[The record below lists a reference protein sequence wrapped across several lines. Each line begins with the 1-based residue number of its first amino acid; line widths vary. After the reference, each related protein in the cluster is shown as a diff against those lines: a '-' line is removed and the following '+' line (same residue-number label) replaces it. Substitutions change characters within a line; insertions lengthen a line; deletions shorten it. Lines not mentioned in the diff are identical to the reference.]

1 MIAQIYLDRAVK
13 IRKEYLSLNKDAS
26 DYKILV
32 EKLKDK
38 VEETIDGLEE
48 LLKNVN
54 ISAEDETKEKSLKYM
69 LDLEEETQRMQKVI
83 EPINEKIEELGKE
96 EQSLYEQIKLNYID
110 LTNEEILNI
119 IQNELKKR
127 NLS

>member
-1 MIAQIYLDRAVK
+1 MISQIYLDRAVK

-26 DYKILV
+26 DYKVLV

-48 LLKNVN
+48 LLKNIN
-54 ISAEDETKEKSLKYM
+54 ISSEDEAKEKSLKYL
-69 LDLEEETQRMQKVI
+69 LDLEEETQRIQKVI
-83 EPINEKIEELGKE
+83 DPINGKIEELGKE

-110 LTNEEILNI
+110 LSNEEILSI

>member
-1 MIAQIYLDRAVK
+1 MISQIYLDRAVK

-26 DYKILV
+26 DYKVLV

-38 VEETIDGLEE
+38 VEETIDGLED
-48 LLKNVN
+48 LLKNIN
-54 ISAEDETKEKSLKYM
+54 LSTEDETKEKSLKY
-69 LDLEEETQRMQKVI
+69 LLELEEESQKIQKVI
-83 EPINEKIEELGKE
+83 DPITEKIQELGKE

-110 LTNEEILNI
+110 LTNEEILSI
-119 IQNELKKR
+119 IQNELKKQ